1 MPVPPPSK
9 TLRTDC
15 PVRHAGPARPTAAP
29 LALALI
35 LALRALA
42 ACAQPVPPT
51 AVSDAAAQADGL
63 YLDVSLNGEPTHRIA
78 RFRQIDGRLYAASAD
93 LNDLGIAT
101 GGPANAPSNTLVA
114 LDTLAGLHYAYDAG
128 RQTLDLRVPDALRI
142 PHTFD
147 TRALAAAPPATSG
160 RGFVLN
166 YDAYAQTIAR
176 APLAVWSEARYFDP
190 AGVLS
195 STGIAYLYDDRRRY
209 VRYDTSWTRSNPRTL
224 TTTQIGDTISS
235 SLSWTRSLRL
245 GGVQWR
251 SNFGL
256 RPDLV
261 TFPVPAL
268 SGSAVVPTSVDLYV
282 NNVRQFSGDVPSGP
296 FVINSVPGITGAG
309 NATVVTRDALGR
321 SIATSIPLYVDTRL
335 LAPGLVSHS
344 LEAGFLRRAYGTDSF
359 DYARTPAAS
368 GSLRYG
374 ISERLTVEAHG
385 EATAGV
391 YNAGAGVLAR
401 LGERG
406 VANASLALSAPG
418 RTGVQ
423 AGVGYQYVTSRFSI
437 DAQTLRAFGDY
448 VDLGSREGV
457 PVSRATDR
465 VTVSFPFLRAQTLS
479 FSYLA
484 LKYPGIAASRIG
496 SIAYLVNLGG
506 LTSIAFSG
514 FQDFRQRDARGF
526 FASLSIGL
534 GGNTSVSA
542 NAGRQNGESTYTL
555 NASRPPDYG
564 GGFGWNV
571 QAGTNAGTRYGQ
583 GQLQYLG
590 RAGQVTLLAQSFDG
604 RSNAA
609 VDVTGA
615 FVLMDGRV
623 MTARRVDDG
632 FALVSTDTGRVP
644 VLHQNRLIGA
654 TDRAGYLLVPDLNA
668 YQNNRVAID
677 GSALPADARIADT
690 TLDVVPQARSGV
702 LAHFAITRYNAAS
715 IALRAPDGTP
725 LPPGLEVRHV
735 ESGQRTIVGYD
746 GLTFVDGL
754 VANNHLQISG
764 GGRDCTVEFAY
775 RRPDDGTLPRIGP
788 LTCGPR

>member
-1 MPVPPPSK
+1 MPVTTPS
-9 TLRTDC
+9 TIRRAGATALLA
-15 PVRHAGPARPTAAP
+15 HA
-29 LALALI
+29 
-35 LALRALA
+35 LALRAVTG
-42 ACAQPVPPT
+42 CAQPAPIPPA
-51 AVSDAAAQADGL
+51 AVAAPSPEGDGL

-93 LNDLGIAT
+93 LADLGIAT
-101 GGPANAPSNTLVA
+101 EAPGRMPSNVPSNALVA
-114 LDTLAGLHYAYDAG
+114 LDTLAGLRYDYDAG
-128 RQTLDLRVPDALRI
+128 RQTLDLRVPDSLRI

-166 YDAYAQTIAR
+166 YDAYAQTFAH

-190 AGVLS
+190 AGVFS

-209 VRYDTSWTRSNPRTL
+209 VRYDTSWTRSNPGTL
-224 TTTQIGDTISS
+224 TTTQVGDTISS

-268 SGSAVVPTSVDLYV
+268 SGNAVVPTSVDLYV
-282 NNVRQFSGDVPSGP
+282 NNVRQFTGDVPSGP

-309 NATVVTRDALGR
+309 SATVVTRDALGR

-335 LAPGLVSHS
+335 LAPGLASYS
-344 LEAGFLRRAYGTDSF
+344 AEAGFLRRAYGSNSF

-374 ISERLTVEAHG
+374 ISERLTAEAHA

-391 YNAGAGVLAR
+391 YNVGAGALAR

-423 AGVGYQYVTSRFSI
+423 AGAGYQYVTPRFSI

-448 VDLGSREGV
+448 GDLGSREGA

-484 LKYPGIAASRIG
+484 LKYPGVAASRIG

-506 LTSIAFSG
+506 LTSITFSG
-514 FQDFRQRDARGF
+514 FQDFSQHDARGF
-526 FASLSIGL
+526 FVSMSVGL
-534 GGNTSVSA
+534 GGNASVSA

-571 QAGTNAGTRYGQ
+571 QAGTSAGMRYGQ
-583 GQLQYLG
+583 GQVQYLG
-590 RAGQVTLLAQSFDG
+590 RAGQVTVLAQSFDG
-604 RSNAA
+604 RGNAS

-615 FVLMDGRV
+615 FVLMDGRL
-623 MTARRVDDG
+623 MTARRIDDG

-644 VLHQNRLIGA
+644 VLHQNRLIGE

-668 YQNNRVAID
+668 YQRNRVAID
-677 GSALPADARIADT
+677 STGLPADARLTDT

-702 LAHFAITRYNAAS
+702 LARFAVTRYSAAS
-715 IALRAPDGTP
+715 IVLRAPDGAP
-725 LPPGLEVRHV
+725 LPAGLEVRHV
-735 ESGQRTIVGYD
+735 ESGHRTIVGYD

-754 VANNHLQISG
+754 VADNHLEISG
-764 GGRDCTVEFAY
+764 SAGACSVAFAY
-775 RRPDDGTLPRIGP
+775 RRPDNGTLPTIGP
-788 LTCGPR
+788 LTCGLR